1 MTLVG
6 SLLSLIGS
14 KITSLPF
21 TPAFHPS
28 FLSVSLT
35 SSFPS
40 STVICLHLLEV
51 NTGAANSIKCALL
64 LHNFERSVV
73 KVSRS
78 SALY

>member
-21 TPAFHPS
+21 TPS

-40 STVICLHLLEV
+40 STVICLHLLQV

-64 LHNFERSVV
+64 LQNFERSVV

>member
-21 TPAFHPS
+21 TPVFHPS

-40 STVICLHLLEV
+40 TVICLHLLQV
-51 NTGAANSIKCALL
+51 NTGAVNSIKCALL
-64 LHNFERSVV
+64 LQNFERSVA
-73 KVSRS
+73 KASRS